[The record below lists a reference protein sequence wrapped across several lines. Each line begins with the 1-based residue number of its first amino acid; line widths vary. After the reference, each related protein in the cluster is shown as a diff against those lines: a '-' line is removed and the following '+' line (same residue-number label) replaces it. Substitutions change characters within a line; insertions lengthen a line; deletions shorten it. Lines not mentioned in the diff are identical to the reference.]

1 MATNQSNET
10 GATNGKAQKNGT
22 AESKKL
28 TTRQL
33 LVKIP
38 NFACLYR
45 HSVNGTYYGITKRGG
60 KRKEHSLATDDRKIA
75 ERKLAEWV
83 KNLGKLDPESEKT
96 TLAQLLEKFKAAN
109 IGAADKGTDDSMI
122 KRLTETWP
130 HGMDIQVAKIKPSH
144 LDEWLAANS
153 KSGEWKNTT
162 YNKYCVFFRKLFVIA
177 TSDKMIAE
185 SPMDTVKTSWKK
197 PQKPKRR
204 VPTLEQFAA
213 IVADIRAQKYNAES
227 GDSADFI
234 EFMGNAGL
242 GQAEISPSAFKWDDV
257 DFGRNE
263 LHILRKKTGERFPVP
278 IYANLKPLV
287 ERLAQKEHKPS
298 DSVLKIS
305 DGKKALAAACKRLG
319 FHPFSQRNIRAV
331 QIRRLWRTPVDV
343 KLIAKWQGHQDG
355 GRLIM
360 NTYTEV
366 FGADDDEYV
375 QSELAKI
382 KC

>member
-1 MATNQSNET
+1 MTSNHSNET
-10 GATNGKAQKNGT
+10 GATNGEAQNNGT

-45 HSVNGTYYGITKRGG
+45 HSVNGTYYGITKKGG

-83 KNLGKLDPESEKT
+83 KNLDKLDPEAEKT
-96 TLAQLLEKFKAAN
+96 TLAQLIEKFKAAN
-109 IGAADKGTDDSMI
+109 IGAADKGTNDSMI
-122 KRLTETWP
+122 KRLTETWR
-130 HGMDIQVAKIKPSH
+130 HGMDIQVSKIKPSH

-162 YNKYCVFFRKLFVIA
+162 YNKYCTFLRSLFAIA
-177 TSDKMIAE
+177 TADKMIVE
-185 SPMDTVKTSWKK
+185 SPMASVKVPWKK

-213 IVADIRAQKYNAES
+213 IVADIRAQKFNAES
-227 GDSADFI
+227 GESADFI

-242 GQAEISPSAFKWDDV
+242 GQAEIKPDALTWDDI
-257 DFGRNE
+257 DFEKNE
-263 LHILRKKTGERFPVP
+263 MHILRQKTGERFQVP
-278 IYANLKPLV
+278 IYANLKPVL
-287 ERLAQKEHKPS
+287 ERLAAQPHKPH
-298 DSVLKIS
+298 DSILKIS

-319 FHPFSQRNIRAV
+319 YHAFSQRNIRAV

-355 GRLIM
+355 GKLIM

-366 FGADDDEYV
+366 FGADDDEYI

>member
-1 MATNQSNET
+1 MTTNHIESTET
-10 GATNGKAQKNGT
+10 DT
-22 AESKKL
+22 E
-28 TTRQL
+28 TTRKSTSQL

-38 NFACLYR
+38 NFPNLYR
-45 HSVNGTYYGITKRGG
+45 HSVNETYYGKKKVKGNPKCKSLDTK
-60 KRKEHSLATDDRKIA
+60 DRKTA
-75 ERKLAEWV
+75 ERKLAEWI
-83 KNLGKLDPESEKT
+83 KNLDKLDPETEKT
-96 TLAQLLEKFKAAN
+96 TLAQLVEKFKAAN
-109 IGAADKGTDDSMI
+109 IGAADKGTNDSMI

-130 HGMDIQVAKIKPSH
+130 HGMEIRVSNIKPSH
-144 LDEWLAANS
+144 LDAWLASNS
-153 KSGEWKNTT
+153 TDGEWKNTT
-162 YNKYCVFFRKLFVIA
+162 YNKYCTFLRSLFAIA
-177 TSDKMIAE
+177 TADKMIVE
-185 SPMDTVKTSWKK
+185 SPMASVKVPWKK

-213 IVADIRAQKYNAES
+213 IVADIRGQKYNAES

-242 GQAEISPSAFKWDDV
+242 GQAEIAPSAFKWDDV

-287 ERLAQKEHKPS
+287 ERLAQKEHKAS

-331 QIRRLWRTPVDV
+331 QIRRLWRDGVDK
-343 KLIAKWQGHQDG
+343 KLISKFQGHQDG

-366 FGADDDEYV
+366 FGADDDEYI